1 MLKKE
6 LAQNIKKYRIMNNL
20 QQEDLAKKLG
30 VSLQTVSRME
40 RGQTMPKM
48 EVIGKLSDIF
58 EVPVY
63 VLFLTEKELAD
74 TRKKEFL
81 IERLYEIRDESE
93 DMEEKVYVDYLK
105 SEYEEMKDML
115 DDFADRYA
123 MTTEHERRFS
133 NQPNDDYFAFLV
145 RLATFI
151 FSEEKLINS
160 QEMRLDRK
168 NGRLRVHKTLR
179 VGED

>member
-58 EVPVY
+58 EVPVD

-93 DMEEKVYVDYLK
+93 DMEEKVYVDYLN
-105 SEYEEMKDML
+105 SEYEEMKEML

-123 MTTEHERRFS
+123 MKKQHEILFY
-133 NQPNDDYFAFLV
+133 NHTNDDNFEF
-145 RLATFI
+145 
-151 FSEEKLINS
+151 
-160 QEMRLDRK
+160 
-168 NGRLRVHKTLR
+168 
-179 VGED
+179 

>member
-20 QQEDLAKKLG
+20 QQEELAKKLG

-40 RGQTMPKM
+40 RGQTMPKI
-48 EVIGKLSDIF
+48 EVIDKLSEIF
-58 EVPVY
+58 DVPVY
-63 VLFLTEKELAD
+63 ILFLTEKELAD
-74 TRKKEFL
+74 ARKKEFL
-81 IERLYEIRDESE
+81 IESLYNIRDESE
-93 DMEEKVYVDYLK
+93 DIEEKVDVDRLD
-105 SEYEEMKDML
+105 SEYELMKEML
-115 DDFADRYA
+115 DDFAGRYA
-123 MTTEHERRFS
+123 MATEHERRFY
-133 NQPNDDYFAFLV
+133 NNPNDDYFAFLI

-168 NGRLRVHKTLR
+168 NGRLRVHKTIR
-179 VGED
+179 IEED

>member
-81 IERLYEIRDESE
+81 IER
-93 DMEEKVYVDYLK
+93 
-105 SEYEEMKDML
+105 
-115 DDFADRYA
+115 
-123 MTTEHERRFS
+123 
-133 NQPNDDYFAFLV
+133 
-145 RLATFI
+145 
-151 FSEEKLINS
+151 
-160 QEMRLDRK
+160 
-168 NGRLRVHKTLR
+168 
-179 VGED
+179 